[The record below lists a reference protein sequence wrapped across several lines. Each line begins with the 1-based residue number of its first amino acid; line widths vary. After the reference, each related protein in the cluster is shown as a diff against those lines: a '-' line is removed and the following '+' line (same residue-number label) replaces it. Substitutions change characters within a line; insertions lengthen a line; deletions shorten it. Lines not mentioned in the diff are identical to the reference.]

1 MPRLPILHVKFI
13 AWMYEKIVGTT
24 GAGHFRQV
32 IKYKSAGLV
41 VTKKR
46 LSDVQNF
53 VSFSKK
59 EISQMQVG
67 TARNQKRL
75 KYLISLVTCV
85 IAG

>member
-1 MPRLPILHVKFI
+1 
-13 AWMYEKIVGTT
+13 MYEKIVGTT

-53 VSFSKK
+53 VFFSKR

>member
-1 MPRLPILHVKFI
+1 
-13 AWMYEKIVGTT
+13 MYEKIAGTT
-24 GAGHFRQV
+24 GADHFRQV

-53 VSFSKK
+53 VFFSKK

-67 TARNQKRL
+67 TAENQKRG
-75 KYLISLVTCV
+75 ISLVTCV